1 MPGSGFEPLYTAAEM
16 RLAEE
21 AYPGFPAT
29 ASRVDGEGGD
39 GRRPRGDEEV
49 PERTALR
56 GRLRGRLERR

>member
-29 ASRVDGEGGD
+29 ASVLMEG
-39 GRRPRGDEEV
+39 
-49 PERTALR
+49 R
-56 GRLRGRLERR
+56 GRPSPTRR